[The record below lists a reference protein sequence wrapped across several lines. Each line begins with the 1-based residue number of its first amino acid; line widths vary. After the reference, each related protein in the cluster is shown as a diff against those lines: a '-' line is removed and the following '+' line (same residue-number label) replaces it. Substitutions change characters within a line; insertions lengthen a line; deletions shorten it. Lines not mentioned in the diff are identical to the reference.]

1 MALRLSISDTG
12 FAQAFDALVDARREA
27 DADVSADVK
36 AIIQDV
42 RDHGDAAV
50 ARLTSKFDQHDLE
63 QTGWRVDK
71 AESASALEDLE
82 ASLRVSLELA
92 ALRIRDYHE
101 GQLPENRDYMDD
113 AGVRIGARWNA
124 VERAGIY
131 IPGGRAAYPS
141 SVLMNA
147 IPAKVAGVE
156 RIIMVTPAPGGY
168 INPWCWPQRNW
179 LVSMK
184 SGGLAAR
191 RRWRR

>member
-1 MALRLSISDTG
+1 MTFRMSVNDPG
-12 FAQAFDALVDARREA
+12 FAEAFDTLVNDRREA

-36 AIIQDV
+36 TIIRDV

-50 ARLTSKFDQHDLE
+50 ARLTSRFDGHDLE

-71 AESASALEDLE
+71 AESAAALEELE
-82 ASLRVSLELA
+82 ASLRVALELA

-101 GQLPENRDYMDD
+101 GQLPENRDYKDE

-141 SVLMNA
+141 GRTGRS
-147 IPAKVAGVE
+147 
-156 RIIMVTPAPGGY
+156 R
-168 INPWCWPQRNW
+168 RN
-179 LVSMK
+179 
-184 SGGLAAR
+184 LAN
-191 RRWRR
+191 WRRTGGGRARLWYGKDQIGRCHHRSR